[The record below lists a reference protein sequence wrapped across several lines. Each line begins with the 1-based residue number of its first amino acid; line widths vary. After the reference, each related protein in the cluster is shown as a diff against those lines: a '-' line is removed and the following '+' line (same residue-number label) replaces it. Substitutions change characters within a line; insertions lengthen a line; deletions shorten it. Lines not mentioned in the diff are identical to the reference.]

1 MAKQIMLVKDGKTK
15 KAVLSENYNYV
26 FDKKSGYFVRW
37 GKTKDDDTE
46 YAPTA
51 EIWDCEI
58 SDICSG
64 VTCLDGKERVCP
76 FCYKA
81 NLPTNKQ
88 NMSFETFKT
97 IFDKVNKQKILTQ
110 IAFGADSHATSN
122 PDLWKMMEYCRK
134 NGVIP
139 NITVAEISDETADK
153 LVKYCGAVAV
163 SVYSNHDVAYDSV
176 KRLTDRGM
184 SQVNIHRLIEKNS
197 FEDTMK
203 LIDEV
208 KTDTRL
214 EKLNAVVFLSLKQKG
229 RGIHF
234 ERIEDSQ
241 FEELIKKAVD
251 NKLGFG
257 FDSCTATKFFDVAT
271 KIGIIDKVKDM
282 IEPCESSLFSMY
294 TNVKGEFYPCSF
306 AEGQGS
312 WKTGLDVVNCND
324 FIEDIW
330 NHKRTIAFRKGLICN
345 KASNGCRQCPFYR
358 I

>member
-1 MAKQIMLVKDGKTK
+1 
-15 KAVLSENYNYV
+15 
-26 FDKKSGYFVRW
+26 
-37 GKTKDDDTE
+37 
-46 YAPTA
+46 
-51 EIWDCEI
+51 
-58 SDICSG
+58 
-64 VTCLDGKERVCP
+64 
-76 FCYKA
+76 
-81 NLPTNKQ
+81 
-88 NMSFETFKT
+88 
-97 IFDKVNKQKILTQ
+97 
-110 IAFGADSHATSN
+110 
-122 PDLWKMMEYCRK
+122 MEYCRK

-163 SVYSNHDVAYDSV
+163 SVYSNHDIAYDSV

-208 KTDTRL
+208 KTDERL
-214 EKLNAVVFLSLKQKG
+214 ACLNAVVFLSLKQKG

-251 NKLGFG
+251 SKIGFG
-257 FDSCTATKFFDVAT
+257 FDSCTATKFYDVAT
-271 KIGIIDKVKDM
+271 KIGLIDKVKDM

>member
-1 MAKQIMLVKDGKTK
+1 MAEQIMIVKNTK
-15 KAVLSENYNYV
+15 NKKMVFSQNYNYV
-26 FDKKSGYFVRW
+26 FDKKTGYFARW
-37 GKTKDDDTE
+37 GKTKDDDPE
-46 YAPTA
+46 FAPTN
-51 EIWDCEI
+51 EILDLEI
-58 SDICSG
+58 TTKCSG
-64 VTCLDGKERVCP
+64 VTCPDGVERVCP

-81 NLPTNKQ
+81 NLPTNTE
-88 NMSFETFKT
+88 NMSFETFKI
-97 IFDKVNKQKILTQ
+97 IFDKVNKTNMLTQ

-163 SVYSNHDVAYDSV
+163 SVYSNRSIAYDSV

-184 SQVNIHRLIEKNS
+184 KQVNIHRLVEKNS
-197 FEDTMK
+197 FKETME

-208 KTDTRL
+208 KTDERL
-214 EKLNAVVFLSLKQKG
+214 AGLNAVVFLSLKQKG

-234 ERIEDSQ
+234 ERVDDNQ
-241 FEELIKKAVD
+241 FEQIIRKAVD
-251 NKLGFG
+251 NKIGFG
-257 FDSCTATKFFDVAT
+257 FDSCTATKFYDVAV
-271 KIGIIDKVKDM
+271 KMGLIDKVKDM
-282 IEPCESSLFSMY
+282 IEPCESSLFSAY
-294 TNVKGEFYPCSF
+294 INVKGEFYPCSF

-312 WKTGLDVVNCND
+312 WKTGLSVVDCDD
-324 FIEDIW
+324 FIKDIW

-345 KASNGCRQCPFYR
+345 RASNGCRQCPFYR

>member
-1 MAKQIMLVKDGKTK
+1 MAEQIIIIKDSKTK
-15 KAVLSENYNYV
+15 KAVLSKDYNYV
-26 FDKKSGYFVRW
+26 FDKKTGVFARW
-37 GKTKDDDTE
+37 GKTKDDDPE
-46 YAPTA
+46 FAPSP
-51 EIWDCEI
+51 EIWDCEV

-97 IFDKVNKQKILTQ
+97 IFDKVNKTKILTQ

-163 SVYSNHDVAYDSV
+163 SVYYNRSVAYDSV

-184 SQVNIHRLIEKNS
+184 KQVNIHRLVEKNS
-197 FEDTMK
+197 FKETLE

-208 KTDTRL
+208 KTDERL
-214 EKLNAVVFLSLKQKG
+214 TGLNAVVFLSLKQKG

-234 ERIEDSQ
+234 ERVDDDQ
-241 FEELIKKAVD
+241 FEKIIRKA
-251 NKLGFG
+251 
-257 FDSCTATKFFDVAT
+257 
-271 KIGIIDKVKDM
+271 
-282 IEPCESSLFSMY
+282 
-294 TNVKGEFYPCSF
+294 
-306 AEGQGS
+306 
-312 WKTGLDVVNCND
+312 WNC
-324 FIEDIW
+324 
-330 NHKRTIAFRKGLICN
+330 
-345 KASNGCRQCPFYR
+345 
-358 I
+358 